1 MKWQRSSPSAG
12 RSPSLGPCL
21 LKELQAT
28 VRQTVESQL
37 LPSTEAGSKV
47 CQYHNALGVRTLG
60 LPVGKM
66 QMNMGKGQ

>member
-1 MKWQRSSPSAG
+1 M
-12 RSPSLGPCL
+12 
-21 LKELQAT
+21 
-28 VRQTVESQL
+28 RQTVESQL